1 MVGIVV
7 MMPSCQN
14 RSASE
19 ARSLGERAF
28 RAKCAICHRLPK
40 PSDLADEEWPIFL
53 AEHAERAGVSDEEV
67 ELISTHLSNTN

>member
-1 MVGIVV
+1 MVGIIV
-7 MMPSCQN
+7 MISSCQN

-19 ARSLGERAF
+19 SRSPGERDF

-53 AEHAERAGVSDEEV
+53 AEHAERAGLSAEEV
-67 ELISTHLSNTN
+67 KLISTHLSNTN